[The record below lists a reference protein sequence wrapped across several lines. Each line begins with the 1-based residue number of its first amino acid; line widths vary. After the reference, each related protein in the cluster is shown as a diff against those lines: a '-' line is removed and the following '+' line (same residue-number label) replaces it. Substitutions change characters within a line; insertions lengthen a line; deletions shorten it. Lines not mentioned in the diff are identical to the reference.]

1 MTGPA
6 LSLLS
11 LGLVWGV
18 FLTLR
23 YRLSYLHLILFFLS
37 VHALAVL
44 YNGVLDGNPGPSFL
58 IVLGLA
64 LTVAGMGLHR
74 AIAGPVRGPSNGEL
88 LEARFPSA
96 YLLVIGL
103 FAGIVWA
110 FVVYHYAVGGIPLF
124 SSSVET
130 LRFDLARS
138 GLLGIPSRMQAI
150 GILFVLFLLGT
161 YAQRV
166 VRRPRYARRLLLIMY
181 ALTAV
186 TLLLS
191 GFKSSLIVL
200 IEVLVISNTYVP
212 AWRHRERIPVRVLAL
227 YSAVALGAVVVI
239 AAVYAA
245 YRDVDI
251 DVVSRVVERIFY
263 VSGRP
268 FYFVVSEYVPANG
281 STHGHL
287 LWLDIQYLLG
297 QLGLISNYVDL
308 TGSQVISSA
317 LHGRSSLAEFVV
329 PTTINIYGWL
339 YVEWGAAGLA
349 VGSFVL
355 GVGLSWLYYLPFRSR
370 SILGQT
376 CLLYL
381 QLAVFVAVTR
391 GNVGYA
397 MGNRIVTLLFLV
409 GLLLALTLLVFGLLR
424 SLKPDFLV
432 GRLVP
437 ATARSGS
444 GSEGVG

>member
-6 LSLLS
+6 LALLS
-11 LGLVWGV
+11 LGMVWGA
-18 FLTLR
+18 FLLLR
-23 YRLSYLHLILFFLS
+23 YRLSYLHLILAFLT

-44 YNGVLDGNPGPSFL
+44 YNGLLDGNPGPTFL
-58 IVLGLA
+58 MVMGLA
-64 LTVAGMGLHR
+64 LTVTGMGVHR
-74 AIAGPVRGPSNGEL
+74 VVAGPVKVPSNGQL
-88 LEARFPSA
+88 LEARSPTA
-96 YLLVIGL
+96 YLLVITL
-103 FAGIVWA
+103 FAVIVFA
-110 FVVYHYAVGGIPLF
+110 FVVYHYAIGGIPLF

-166 VRRPRYARRLLLIMY
+166 VRRPRYARRLLLFMY
-181 ALTAV
+181 GLTAI

-200 IEVLVISNTYVP
+200 IEVLVILNTYVP
-212 AWRHRERIPVRVLAL
+212 SWRYRERLSVRVLAV
-227 YSAVALGAVVVI
+227 YSAVALLAVFVI
-239 AAVYAA
+239 AGVYAA
-245 YRDVDI
+245 ARGVDI
-251 DVVSRVVERIFY
+251 DIVSRVVERIFY

-268 FYFVVSEYVPANG
+268 FYFVVTEFVPTHG
-281 STHGHL
+281 STQGHL
-287 LWLDIQYLLG
+287 LWLDVQYLLG
-297 QLGLISNYVDL
+297 QLGVISNYVDL

-317 LHGRSSLAEFVV
+317 LHGRSSLVEFVV
-329 PTTINIYGWL
+329 PTTINIFGWL
-339 YVEWGAAGLA
+339 YVEWGTAGLA

-355 GVGLSWLYYLPFRSR
+355 GTGLSWLYYRPFRSR

-409 GLLLALTLLVFGLLR
+409 GLLLALTLIVFGLLR
-424 SLKPDFLV
+424 SLRPDFLV

-437 ATARSGS
+437 ATVRSA
-444 GSEGVG
+444 VGTESAG